1 MTEDIKALM
10 EITETM
16 LMVNMVNRREIL
28 EPLER
33 EWKQLSS
40 ALLAANG
47 GQEFS
52 FEWKGKTYHLTPNR

>member
-16 LMVNMVNRREIL
+16 LMVNRREIL